1 MNNVIEFLKSKLSNE
16 DTVIV
21 ACSGGP
27 DSMCL
32 LDIVKSVTNNIII
45 ACVNHNVRESSKEE
59 FEYVKGFANK
69 NNLKFEG
76 LELTFN
82 TLANFE
88 CNARNKRYEFLNELL
103 EKYHGKY
110 ILTAHHGDDL
120 IETILMRLTRGSKLS
135 GYIGIKKENNKYL
148 RPLLY
153 VTKKD
158 IIEYLDKNQIKYFI
172 DETNNSDEHQRN
184 RYRKNIIPFLKKEDK
199 NIHLKYLKYSKQLQE
214 YDNYIKD
221 VISSIIDKIYIYNC
235 INIDSVK
242 NVHPFLI
249 KNIIYH
255 ILSKIYNNKTNI
267 IKEKNIV
274 DIIKLIHNPKP
285 NVKINLPKNYI
296 AKKEYNKIYIEQNKE
311 QEKKYKYIL
320 NDKLIINDI
329 IIKKVDKEEKDDNTI
344 CRLNNKDIKFPL
356 YIRNRI
362 DGDYIILKGL
372 NKKKKVKDIFIEKKI
387 PKEKR
392 DKYPLLTD
400 ANNNILWI
408 PNLKKSKYISK
419 KDEIY
424 DIILT
429 SSKKEENK

>member
-32 LDIVKSVTNNIII
+32 LDIVKSVTNNIIVV
-45 ACVNHNVRESSKEE
+45 CVNHNVRESSKEE

-158 IIEYLDKNQIKYFI
+158 IIEYLDNNQIKYFI

-199 NIHLKYLKYSKQLQE
+199 NIHLKYLKFSEELEE
-214 YDNYIKD
+214 YDDFINGYIKKLN
-221 VISSIIDKIYIYNC
+221 VIKGST
-235 INIDSVK
+235 INLEVLK
-242 NVHPFLI
+242 KEKPFIRRKTIEYLI
-249 KNIIYH
+249 KDIQKDD
-255 ILSKIYNNKTNI
+255 ILEINDNTLMEILKLMESKKSNA
-267 IKEKNIV
+267 
-274 DIIKLIHNPKP
+274 
-285 NVKINLPKNYI
+285 KINL
-296 AKKEYNKIYIEQNKE
+296 
-311 QEKKYKYIL
+311 
-320 NDKLIINDI
+320 
-329 IIKKVDKEEKDDNTI
+329 
-344 CRLNNKDIKFPL
+344 NNG
-356 YIRNRI
+356 Y
-362 DGDYIILKGL
+362 
-372 NKKKKVKDIFIEKKI
+372 VAQKKI
-387 PKEKR
+387 
-392 DKYPLLTD
+392 
-400 ANNNILWI
+400 
-408 PNLKKSKYISK
+408 
-419 KDEIY
+419 
-424 DIILT
+424 
-429 SSKKEENK
+429 

>member
-32 LDIVKSVTNNIII
+32 LDIVKSVTNNIVV

-103 EKYHGKY
+103 EKYHAKY

-158 IIEYLDKNQIKYFI
+158 IIEYLDNNQIKYFI

-199 NIHLKYLKYSKQLQE
+199 NIHLKYLKFSEELEE
-214 YDNYIKD
+214 YDDFINGYIKKLN
-221 VISSIIDKIYIYNC
+221 VIKGST
-235 INIDSVK
+235 INLEVLK
-242 NVHPFLI
+242 KEKPFIRRKTIEYLI
-249 KNIIYH
+249 KDIQKND
-255 ILSKIYNNKTNI
+255 ILEINDNTLMEILKLMESKKSNA
-267 IKEKNIV
+267 
-274 DIIKLIHNPKP
+274 
-285 NVKINLPKNYI
+285 KINLNNGYV
-296 AKKEYNKIYIEQNKE
+296 AQ
-311 QEKKYKYIL
+311 KKYNVTYSL
-320 NDKLIINDI
+320 NTNSENSVKIMFLDPSNNVLYDTGDVNFQLPTEQ
-329 IIKKVDKEEKDDNTI
+329 IKPSGIASMQFNID
-344 CRLNNKDIKFPL
+344 
-356 YIRNRI
+356 IRNLVFREA
-362 DGDYIILKGL
+362 GL
-372 NKKKKVKDIFIEKKI
+372 YSTKVIF
-387 PKEKR
+387 
-392 DKYPLLTD
+392 
-400 ANNNILWI
+400 NNIELGEYKI
-408 PNLKKSKYISK
+408 QVIVG
-419 KDEIY
+419 E
-424 DIILT
+424 
-429 SSKKEENK
+429 

>member
-32 LDIVKSVTNNIII
+32 LDIVKSVTNNIIV
-45 ACVNHNVRESSKEE
+45 ACVNHNIRESSKEE
-59 FEYVKGFANK
+59 FEYVKGFTNK

-158 IIEYLDKNQIKYFI
+158 IIEYLDNNQIKYFI
-172 DETNNSDEHQRN
+172 DETNNS
-184 RYRKNIIPFLKKEDK
+184 
-199 NIHLKYLKYSKQLQE
+199 
-214 YDNYIKD
+214 
-221 VISSIIDKIYIYNC
+221 
-235 INIDSVK
+235 
-242 NVHPFLI
+242 
-249 KNIIYH
+249 
-255 ILSKIYNNKTNI
+255 
-267 IKEKNIV
+267 
-274 DIIKLIHNPKP
+274 
-285 NVKINLPKNYI
+285 
-296 AKKEYNKIYIEQNKE
+296 
-311 QEKKYKYIL
+311 
-320 NDKLIINDI
+320 
-329 IIKKVDKEEKDDNTI
+329 
-344 CRLNNKDIKFPL
+344 
-356 YIRNRI
+356 
-362 DGDYIILKGL
+362 
-372 NKKKKVKDIFIEKKI
+372 
-387 PKEKR
+387 
-392 DKYPLLTD
+392 
-400 ANNNILWI
+400 
-408 PNLKKSKYISK
+408 
-419 KDEIY
+419 EIGRAHV
-424 DIILT
+424 
-429 SSKKEENK
+429 

>member
-1 MNNVIEFLKSKLSNE
+1 M
-16 DTVIV
+16 
-21 ACSGGP
+21 
-27 DSMCL
+27 
-32 LDIVKSVTNNIII
+32 
-45 ACVNHNVRESSKEE
+45 
-59 FEYVKGFANK
+59 
-69 NNLKFEG
+69 
-76 LELTFN
+76 
-82 TLANFE
+82 
-88 CNARNKRYEFLNELL
+88 
-103 EKYHGKY
+103 
-110 ILTAHHGDDL
+110 
-120 IETILMRLTRGSKLS
+120 
-135 GYIGIKKENNKYL
+135 
-148 RPLLY
+148 
-153 VTKKD
+153 
-158 IIEYLDKNQIKYFI
+158 
-172 DETNNSDEHQRN
+172 
-184 RYRKNIIPFLKKEDK
+184 
-199 NIHLKYLKYSKQLQE
+199 
-214 YDNYIKD
+214 
-221 VISSIIDKIYIYNC
+221 
-235 INIDSVK
+235 
-242 NVHPFLI
+242 

-255 ILSKIYNNKTNI
+255 ILSKIYDNKTNI
-267 IKEKNIV
+267 IKEKNII

-344 CRLNNKDIKFPL
+344 CRLNSKDIKFPL